1 MTSHYATILGYSLAT
16 AAGIALGIRAHRPG
30 SRIPTIGQLLAR
42 IMHDRTG
49 RIAII
54 AWWAFIGL
62 HLFSK

>member
-1 MTSHYATILGYSLAT
+1 MASHYLTILGYLAFT
-16 AAGIALGIRAHRPG
+16 AAGIALAVRAHHPG
-30 SRIPTIGQLLAR
+30 SRIPTVSELFSR

-62 HLFSK
+62 HLFAK